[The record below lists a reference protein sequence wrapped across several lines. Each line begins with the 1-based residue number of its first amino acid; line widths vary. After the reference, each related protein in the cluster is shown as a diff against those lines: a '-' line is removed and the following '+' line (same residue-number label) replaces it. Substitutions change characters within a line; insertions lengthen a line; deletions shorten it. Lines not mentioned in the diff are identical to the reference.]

1 MTEPC
6 WARER
11 ERGSAWLLR
20 LALLIAFTLGWHA
33 GRLLLFP
40 ITAWF
45 LATSPKA
52 RSASREFLGRA
63 LGRPA
68 SLWDVARHIH
78 TFACVILDRLFLA
91 AGRSRRFRIATSGLE
106 HVQAVLAEGRGCVL
120 LGAHLGSFEVLRC
133 VGTYAPVPVRPV
145 MFRRNAGALTR
156 VLDQLDPALR
166 ESVIEIG
173 DAASMLRVHEAV
185 DRGEI
190 VGLLADRA
198 PDGHRWVEAGFLG
211 RTARFPTGPWL
222 LAAALGV
229 PVVLFHAVR
238 VGPRRYRV
246 AFEPFAH
253 CVVVRRASRAADLAA
268 LAGRYAE
275 ALERACRDHP
285 FNWFNFFPFWG
296 SLADADPAPPRA
308 HPPPAA
314 RDSDRAQPGAPA
326 LP

>member
-1 MTEPC
+1 
-6 WARER
+6 
-11 ERGSAWLLR
+11 
-20 LALLIAFTLGWHA
+20 
-33 GRLLLFP
+33 
-40 ITAWF
+40 
-45 LATSPKA
+45 
-52 RSASREFLGRA
+52 
-63 LGRPA
+63 
-68 SLWDVARHIH
+68 
-78 TFACVILDRLFLA
+78 
-91 AGRSRRFRIATSGLE
+91 
-106 HVQAVLAEGRGCVL
+106 VLAEGRGCVL

-156 VLDQLDPALR
+156 VLDQLDPTLR

-190 VGLLADRA
+190 AGLLADRA
-198 PDGHRWVEAGFLG
+198 PDGHRWVEASFLG

-246 AFEPFAH
+246 TFEPFARR
-253 CVVVRRASRAADLAA
+253 VVVRRAHRAADLGT

-275 ALERACRDHP
+275 ALERACRDYP

-296 SLADADPAPPRA
+296 SSADADPAPPRA